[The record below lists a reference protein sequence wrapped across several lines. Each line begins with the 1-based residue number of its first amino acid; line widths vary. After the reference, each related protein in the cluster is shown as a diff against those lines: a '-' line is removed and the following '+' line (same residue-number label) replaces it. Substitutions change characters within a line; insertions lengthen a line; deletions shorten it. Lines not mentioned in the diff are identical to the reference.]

1 MARSQFRLRQCLE
14 QMQYVT
20 LFRYR
25 SVPNFFYRLQT
36 YVGVHAAKH
45 AKIVLCFIASIN
57 VLEENQ
63 LSLHHPQNVCYQ
75 VFNFNS
81 TED

>member
-14 QMQYVT
+14 EMQYVT
-20 LFRYR
+20 LFTYR
-25 SVPNFFYRLQT
+25 SVPC
-36 YVGVHAAKH
+36 VGVHAAKH
-45 AKIVLCFIASIN
+45 AKSFLCFIASIN

>member
-1 MARSQFRLRQCLE
+1 MPWTNAVRDFIQISISTEF
-14 QMQYVT
+14 
-20 LFRYR
+20 
-25 SVPNFFYRLQT
+25 FFYRLQT